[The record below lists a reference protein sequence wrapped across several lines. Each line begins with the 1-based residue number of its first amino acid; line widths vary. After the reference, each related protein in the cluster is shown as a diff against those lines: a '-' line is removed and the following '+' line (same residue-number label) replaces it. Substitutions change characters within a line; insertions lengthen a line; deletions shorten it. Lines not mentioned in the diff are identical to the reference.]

1 MDGARPRALGAAAGA
16 GTARKPVGN
25 RPSGSDAEAA
35 DQPLVADG
43 LLERCPYRTSPVR
56 HQYVLTERGRS
67 LRPVIVALVDFTT
80 GAKAVPEKAQVRGAV
95 SRMPRRTVIASFSTL
110 SPGRSASCRS
120 LRARP

>member
-1 MDGARPRALGAAAGA
+1 M
-16 GTARKPVGN
+16 
-25 RPSGSDAEAA
+25 
-35 DQPLVADG
+35 
-43 LLERCPYRTSPVR
+43 LERRPYRAGPVR
-56 HQYVLTERGRS
+56 HQYVLTEGGRS

-80 GAKAVPEKAQVRGAV
+80 GAKAVPKKAQVRGAV

>member
-1 MDGARPRALGAAAGA
+1 MDGAGPRALGAAAGA

-43 LLERCPYRTSPVR
+43 LLERRPYRAGPVR
-56 HQYVLTERGRS
+56 HQYVLTEGGRS

-80 GAKAVPEKAQVRGAV
+80 GAKAVPKKAQVRGAV

>member
-1 MDGARPRALGAAAGA
+1 MDGAGPRALGAAAGA

-43 LLERCPYRTSPVR
+43 LLERRPYRASPVR
-56 HQYVLTERGRS
+56 HAYVLTERGRS

-80 GAKAVPEKAQVRGAV
+80 GREAEPVVVGARTGERLDDSEAYVFTAGPAASAVMRG
-95 SRMPRRTVIASFSTL
+95 RYEEW
-110 SPGRSASCRS
+110 GRA
-120 LRARP
+120 